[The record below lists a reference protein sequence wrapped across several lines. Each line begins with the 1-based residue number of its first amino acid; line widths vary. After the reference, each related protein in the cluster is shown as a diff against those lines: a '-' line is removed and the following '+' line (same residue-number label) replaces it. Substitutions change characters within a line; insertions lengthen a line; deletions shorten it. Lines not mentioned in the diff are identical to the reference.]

1 MKGRVSASSS
11 APVSTKVE
19 PARYPRASMVL
30 KIVQAGE
37 PVLRRRARDLTPE
50 EMKSP
55 AVRQLI
61 TLMRD
66 TMRDAP
72 GVGLAAPQVGVDV
85 RLAVIEDRAE
95 YQAGLP
101 QEELTARER
110 KPVDFHVLIN
120 PRLVVEDATPVEF
133 YEGCLSVH
141 GFSALVRRAR
151 GVRVE
156 AFDENGEAVTLSAR
170 GWYARILQHEI
181 DHLDGT
187 LYLDRME
194 PRSFT
199 TLENHRRHWASRQV
213 AEVRQALGLSEPR
226 G

>member
-1 MKGRVSASSS
+1 MGTRVHLVHDRAFDAVSS
-11 APVSTKVE
+11 
-19 PARYPRASMVL
+19 RAMVL

-50 EMKSP
+50 EMTSP

-61 TLMRD
+61 SLMRE

-95 YQAGLP
+95 YQAALP
-101 QEELTARER
+101 AEDLAARER
-110 KPVDFHVLIN
+110 KPVDFHVIIN
-120 PRLVVEDATPVEF
+120 PRLVVEDPTPVEF
-133 YEGCLSVH
+133 YEGCLSVS

-156 AFDENGEAVTLSAR
+156 ALDEKGQPVSIEAR
-170 GWYARILQHEI
+170 GWYARILQHEV
-181 DHLDGT
+181 DHLDGV
-187 LYLDRME
+187 LFIDHL
-194 PRSFT
+194 
-199 TLENHRRHWASRQV
+199 SRLKRDMILKKL
-213 AEVRQALGLSEPR
+213 AKARKLAA
-226 G
+226 

>member
-1 MKGRVSASSS
+1 
-11 APVSTKVE
+11 
-19 PARYPRASMVL
+19 MVL

-50 EMKSP
+50 EMTSP

-61 TLMRD
+61 SLMRE

-85 RLAVIEDRAE
+85 RLAVIEDRAD
-95 YQAGLP
+95 YQAGLSA
-101 QEELTARER
+101 EELAARER
-110 KPVDFHVLIN
+110 KPVDFHVIIN
-120 PRLVVEDATPVEF
+120 PRLVVEDPEPVEF
-133 YEGCLSVH
+133 YEGCLSVS

-156 AFDENGEAVTLSAR
+156 AFNENGEAISLQAR

-181 DHLDGT
+181 DHLDGM
-187 LYLDRME
+187 LYIDRME
-194 PRSFT
+194 PRSFS

-213 AEVRQALGLSEPR
+213 AEVRQALGLSER
-226 G
+226 QG

>member
-1 MKGRVSASSS
+1 M
-11 APVSTKVE
+11 
-19 PARYPRASMVL
+19 ML

-50 EMKSP
+50 EMTSP

-61 TLMRD
+61 ALMRE

-95 YQAGLP
+95 YQAALSPG
-101 QEELTARER
+101 ELAARER
-110 KPVDFHVLIN
+110 KPVDFHVIIN
-120 PRLVVEDATPVEF
+120 PRLVVEDPEPVEF
-133 YEGCLSVH
+133 YEGCLSVS

-156 AFDENGEAVTLSAR
+156 AFDENGQALSIQAR

-181 DHLDGT
+181 DHLDGM
-187 LYLDRME
+187 LYIDRME
-194 PRSFT
+194 PRSFC
-199 TLENHRRHWASRQV
+199 TLENHRRHWASRPL
-213 AEVRQALGLSEPR
+213 AEVRQALGLPER
-226 G
+226 QG

>member
-1 MKGRVSASSS
+1 
-11 APVSTKVE
+11 
-19 PARYPRASMVL
+19 MVL

-37 PVLRRRARDLTPE
+37 PVLRRHARDLTAE
-50 EMKSP
+50 EIVSP

-61 TLMRD
+61 ALMRD

-95 YQAGLP
+95 YQAALAP
-101 QEELTARER
+101 EELTARER
-110 KPVDFHVLIN
+110 KPVDFHVIIN
-120 PRLVVEDATPVEF
+120 PRLVVEDPTPVEF
-133 YEGCLSVH
+133 YEGCLSVS

-151 GVRVE
+151 AVRVE
-156 AFDENGEAVTLSAR
+156 ALDEKAQPVSISAR

-181 DHLDGT
+181 DHLDGM

-194 PRSFT
+194 TRSFT
-199 TLENHRRHWASRQV
+199 TAENHRRHWASRQV
-213 AEVRQALGLSEPR
+213 AEVRQALGLPER
-226 G
+226 QG

>member
-1 MKGRVSASSS
+1 
-11 APVSTKVE
+11 
-19 PARYPRASMVL
+19 MVL
-30 KIVQAGE
+30 KIVQSGE

-50 EMKSP
+50 EIVSP
-55 AVRQLI
+55 SVQQLI
-61 TLMRD
+61 SLMRE

-95 YQAGLP
+95 YHAGVSP
-101 QEELTARER
+101 EELAERER
-110 KPVDFHVLIN
+110 KPVPFHVIIN
-120 PRLVVEDATPVEF
+120 PRLTVEDPTPVQF
-133 YEGCLSVH
+133 YEGCLSVS
-141 GFSALVRRAR
+141 GFAALVARASA
-151 GVRVE
+151 VRVE
-156 AFDENGEAVTLSAR
+156 ALDHQGQPVSISAR

-194 PRSFT
+194 TRSFT
-199 TLENHRRHWASRQV
+199 SAENHRRYWASRQV
-213 AEVRQALGLSEPR
+213 AEVRKALGLPEPR

>member
-1 MKGRVSASSS
+1 M
-11 APVSTKVE
+11 
-19 PARYPRASMVL
+19 ML

-50 EMKSP
+50 EMTSP

-61 TLMRD
+61 SLMRE

-95 YQAGLP
+95 YQAALSP
-101 QEELTARER
+101 EELAARER
-110 KPVDFHVLIN
+110 EPVDFHVIIN
-120 PRLVVEDATPVEF
+120 PRLTVEDPEPVEF
-133 YEGCLSVH
+133 FEGCLSVS

-151 GVRVE
+151 AVRVE
-156 AFDENGEAVTLSAR
+156 AFNENGEPITLQAR

-181 DHLDGT
+181 DHLDGM
-187 LYLDRME
+187 LYIDRME

-213 AEVRQALGLSEPR
+213 AEVRQALGL
-226 G
+226 

>member
-1 MKGRVSASSS
+1 
-11 APVSTKVE
+11 
-19 PARYPRASMVL
+19 MVL
-30 KIVQAGE
+30 KIVQSGE

-50 EMKSP
+50 EIVSP
-55 AVRQLI
+55 SLQQLI
-61 TLMRD
+61 SLMRE

-95 YQAGLP
+95 YHAGVSP
-101 QEELTARER
+101 EELAARER
-110 KPVDFHVLIN
+110 KPVPFQVLIN
-120 PRLVVEDATPVEF
+120 PRLTVEDPTPVEF
-133 YEGCLSVH
+133 YEGCLSVS
-141 GFSALVRRAR
+141 GFAALVARASA
-151 GVRVE
+151 VRVE
-156 AFDENGEAVTLSAR
+156 ALDHQGQPVSISAR

-194 PRSFT
+194 TRSFT
-199 TLENHRRHWASRQV
+199 SAENHRRYWASRQV
-213 AEVRQALGLSEPR
+213 AEIRQTLGLGEPR

>member
-1 MKGRVSASSS
+1 
-11 APVSTKVE
+11 
-19 PARYPRASMVL
+19 MVL

-50 EMKSP
+50 EMTSP

-61 TLMRD
+61 SLMRE

-95 YQAGLP
+95 YQAGLSA
-101 QEELTARER
+101 EELAARER
-110 KPVDFHVLIN
+110 KPVDFHVIIN
-120 PRLVVEDATPVEF
+120 PRLVVEDPEPVEF
-133 YEGCLSVH
+133 YEGCLSVS

-156 AFDENGEAVTLSAR
+156 AFNENGEALSLQAR

-181 DHLDGT
+181 DHLDGM
-187 LYLDRME
+187 LYIDRME
-194 PRSFT
+194 QRSFS

>member
-1 MKGRVSASSS
+1 MLAHRV
-11 APVSTKVE
+11 
-19 PARYPRASMVL
+19 PRILPGMVL

-37 PVLRRRARDLTPE
+37 PVLRRHARDLTHE
-50 EMKSP
+50 EIVSP

-61 TLMRD
+61 ALMRD

-95 YQAGLP
+95 CQASLSP
-101 QEELTARER
+101 EELAARER
-110 KPVDFHVLIN
+110 KPVDFHVIIN
-120 PRLVVEDATPVEF
+120 PRLAVEDPTPVEF
-133 YEGCLSVH
+133 YEGCLSVS

-151 GVRVE
+151 AVRVE
-156 AFDENGEAVTLSAR
+156 ALDEKGQPVSISAR

-181 DHLDGT
+181 DHLDGM

-194 PRSFT
+194 TRSFT
-199 TLENHRRHWASRQV
+199 TAENHRRHWATRQV
-213 AEVRQALGLSEPR
+213 AEVREALGLPER
-226 G
+226 QG